1 MIYSARIVHFL
12 IPAWNFQDMLAIGIA
27 SKKSWDTSSTYTGI
41 QDGGQNLKWLP
52 AMYIVVEISLSLH
65 YKVHFHGKMYA
76 VKDTEFEYI
85 NSKWNEHQYGHQI
98 QGVFQNWP
106 IQHIKDFVLNNYI
119 QLPYII
125 MQISAYI
132 GNIYSLEKIT
142 GHKFHLYR
150 NPRWRSQ
157 FKIDA
162 NNL

>member
-1 MIYSARIVHFL
+1 MNTNMA
-12 IPAWNFQDMLAIGIA
+12 A
-27 SKKSWDTSSTYTGI
+27 KSTMS
-41 QDGGQNLKWLP
+41 
-52 AMYIVVEISLSLH
+52 V
-65 YKVHFHGKMYA
+65 
-76 VKDTEFEYI
+76 
-85 NSKWNEHQYGHQI
+85 
-98 QGVFQNWP
+98 QNWP

-142 GHKFHLYR
+142 GHKFHLNR